1 MATLFIADLHLC
13 VEEPAIT
20 AGFLRFLAGE
30 ARKADALYILG
41 DLFEAWIGDDDPNPL
56 HRQMAAAIKAV
67 SDSGVPCYFIHG
79 NRDFLLG
86 KRFARESG
94 MTLLPEEKV
103 LELYGRRVL
112 IMHGDTLCTD
122 DAGYQAFRAKVHKPW
137 LQTLFLALPLFVRK
151 RIAARMRANSKEAN
165 SSKSLAIM
173 DVNQNAVVSA
183 MEKHQVQ
190 WLIHGHTHRPAVHEL
205 IANQQPAFRVV
216 LGAWH
221 TEGSMVKVTAD
232 DVELI
237 HEGDK
242 GQSGTHAI
250 TSRRDKRRLTM
261 RTQPFSLL
269 SFRAILC
276 AL

>member
-13 VEEPAIT
+13 AEEPAIT

-205 IANQQPAFRVV
+205 PRRVGC
-216 LGAWH
+216 LAYGRFN
-221 TEGSMVKVTAD
+221 
-232 DVELI
+232 
-237 HEGDK
+237 
-242 GQSGTHAI
+242 GQSHGG
-250 TSRRDKRRLTM
+250 
-261 RTQPFSLL
+261 
-269 SFRAILC
+269 
-276 AL
+276 

>member
-86 KRFARESG
+86 KRFARES
-94 MTLLPEEKV
+94 
-103 LELYGRRVL
+103 
-112 IMHGDTLCTD
+112 GDTLCTD

-237 HEGDK
+237 HF
-242 GQSGTHAI
+242 
-250 TSRRDKRRLTM
+250 
-261 RTQPFSLL
+261 PF
-269 SFRAILC
+269 
-276 AL
+276 

>member
-20 AGFLRFLAGE
+20 AGFLRFLAGGPQGRC
-30 ARKADALYILG
+30 AVYSG

-56 HRQMAAAIKAV
+56 HHQMAAAIKAV

-137 LQTLFLALPLFVRK
+137 LQTLFLALPLFVRNALL
-151 RIAARMRANSKEAN
+151 RECARTVKKPTA
-165 SSKSLAIM
+165 
-173 DVNQNAVVSA
+173 VNRWRS
-183 MEKHQVQ
+183 
-190 WLIHGHTHRPAVHEL
+190 WT
-205 IANQQPAFRVV
+205 
-216 LGAWH
+216 
-221 TEGSMVKVTAD
+221 
-232 DVELI
+232 
-237 HEGDK
+237 
-242 GQSGTHAI
+242 
-250 TSRRDKRRLTM
+250 LTKT
-261 RTQPFSLL
+261 RWSV
-269 SFRAILC
+269 RWKNIKC
-276 AL
+276 NG